1 MVNKR
6 LKRKTYTSPAV
17 EVMWIDNE
25 AQLMWTSNL
34 TGDGDDQEGQVEGG
48 TPGTGFGDTA
58 KRFDFAN
65 IYDIDGISDGL
76 ELEFD
81 IHYSTGF

>member
-1 MVNKR
+1 MH
-6 LKRKTYTSPAV
+6 S
-17 EVMWIDNE
+17 D
-25 AQLMWTSNL
+25 AQLMSASV
-34 TGDGDDQEGQVEGG
+34 TGSADGQEGNGG
-48 TPGTGFGDTA
+48 YGNNPVPEDG

>member
-1 MVNKR
+1 MHG
-6 LKRKTYTSPAV
+6 
-17 EVMWIDNE
+17 D
-25 AQLMWTSNL
+25 AQLMSASVTGSADDVTPGGN
-34 TGDGDDQEGQVEGG
+34 TGDGD
-48 TPGTGFGDTA
+48 FGNETS